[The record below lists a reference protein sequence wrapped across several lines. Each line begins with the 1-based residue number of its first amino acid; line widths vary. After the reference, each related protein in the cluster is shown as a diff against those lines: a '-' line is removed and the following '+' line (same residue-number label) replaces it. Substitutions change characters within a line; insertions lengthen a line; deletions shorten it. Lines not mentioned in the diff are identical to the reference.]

1 MDSQTEKL
9 LKNHRENMNNV
20 VLTEDDKQE
29 VYSLIYNEDMKASE
43 AIQYIIDKKRT
54 ALIHKVN
61 ADFFDLW
68 SD

>member
-29 VYSLIYNEDMKASE
+29 VYSLIYNEDMTAAE
-43 AIQYIIDKKRT
+43 AIQYITDKKKT

-61 ADFFDLW
+61 ADFFNLIG
-68 SD
+68 